1 MQDHEVSVGELEGR
15 TVPGIQQSLLLLQTN
30 PSLPYKSDGVGEHLG
45 FSQFK
50 VKQRCAKMLS
60 GPNHCVPGSR
70 PRASLHMGHYSL
82 FTDETGLS
90 VRLGQSFLPFPCS
103 SPCPARVSCNQKCF
117 CHSQLLTGKSLTLG
131 STVPLRLSLQ
141 RAHSSSSSSPF
152 LYNTSTSRLHVG
164 NLSLGETEGKDWS
177 RHQVMTGLSLGH

>member
-1 MQDHEVSVGELEGR
+1 MGELEGR
-15 TVPGIQQSLLLLQTN
+15 TAPGIQQSLLLLQTN

-70 PRASLHMGHYSL
+70 ARASLHMGHYSL

-90 VRLGQSFLPFPCS
+90 VQLGQSFLPFPCS
-103 SPCPARVSCNQKCF
+103 TPCPARVSCNQKCF
-117 CHSQLLTGKSLTLG
+117 CHSVAHWQVSDTGQHSPTAAFIAKGTQQQQQQQQ
-131 STVPLRLSLQ
+131 PLFVQ
-141 RAHSSSSSSPF
+141 H
-152 LYNTSTSRLHVG
+152 LYL
-164 NLSLGETEGKDWS
+164 
-177 RHQVMTGLSLGH
+177 